1 MCTYVS
7 WGERYR
13 QTSRS
18 NLCTYTSRASF
29 SLLLEQTKP
38 TTHSLFC
45 SFHFPF
51 FIIPG
56 ISLHAWDYICAV
68 AAAVIVLIVLSIGTQ
83 HTYSITTSHHPFH
96 FKATYRYICVRLSV
110 SIRMCACWG
119 LDVRTIQ
126 QKGCRKNTL
135 SNVDGEIESL
145 WVSGWGTET
154 KMWICFTLGIFV
166 ERAHG
171 ITISIPSKQCSYV
184 H

>member
-29 SLLLEQTKP
+29 SLLPEQTKP

-56 ISLHAWDYICAV
+56 ISLHAWDYICA
-68 AAAVIVLIVLSIGTQ
+68 AAVTVLIVLSIGTQ

-110 SIRMCACWG
+110 SICMWTCWG

-135 SNVDGEIESL
+135 SNGWRNREP
-145 WVSGWGTET
+145 VS
-154 KMWICFTLGIFV
+154 
-166 ERAHG
+166 ERVRNWDQNVNMLHIRYFCWTGAWYHYQH
-171 ITISIPSKQCSYV
+171 SIQAV
-184 H
+184 